1 MFLLSASFLKFS
13 SKTLLSTS
21 YGPCSTEVTV
31 DAKVNRACSY
41 FLRRLVVKELNG
53 PKKKKYGKVVR
64 AVKEANTGTTKE
76 VKEGQF
82 MEREMANVEGFLETM
97 SLRGVS
103 KGKDRGKRKV

>member
-1 MFLLSASFLKFS
+1 M
-13 SKTLLSTS
+13 
-21 YGPCSTEVTV
+21 
-31 DAKVNRACSY
+31 
-41 FLRRLVVKELNG
+41 
-53 PKKKKYGKVVR
+53 
-64 AVKEANTGTTKE
+64 KEANTGTTKE